1 MPSTF
6 LRLDPRELT
15 KTVSTLRDRIVSRFP
30 DSDLGKVA
38 AELVTVAGATEARS
52 AEIGRPHRALRALVA
67 TIVLAG
73 LAGGI
78 ALGRALRIR
87 SEDPTWSELLQ
98 GTEAAVAGLV
108 IVGGAIVFLVSLE
121 HRFKRRRAIRA
132 LYELRSLAH
141 IVDLHQLAK
150 DPSLPPPGS
159 ASEAAVADRPSHGL
173 RPYEM
178 SRYLDFC
185 SEMLSIIA
193 KIGALYV
200 EHLEDPVV
208 LEAADSVEDL
218 TTGLSR
224 KIWQKIAMIDRI
236 LEGPS
241 RGGAS
246 DE

>member
-1 MPSTF
+1 MTF

-15 KTVSTLRDRIVSRFP
+15 KTVVALRDRIVARFP
-30 DSDLGKVA
+30 ESDLGKVA
-38 AELVTVAGATEARS
+38 AELVTVAEATEARS
-52 AEIGRPHRALRALVA
+52 AEIGRPHRVLRAAVA
-67 TIVLAG
+67 TLVLAG
-73 LAGGI
+73 IAAGV
-78 ALGRALRIR
+78 AFARALRIR
-87 SEDPTWSELLQ
+87 NEDPTWSDFLQ
-98 GTEAAVAGLV
+98 GAEAAVAGLV
-108 IVGGAIVFLVSLE
+108 LIGGAIVFLLSLE

-150 DPSLPPPGS
+150 DPSHSPEGRALGAA
-159 ASEAAVADRPSHGL
+159 ASEPAARGL

-178 SRYLDFC
+178 GRYLDFC
-185 SEMLSIIA
+185 SEMLSLIA

-236 LEGPS
+236 LEVPG
-241 RGGAS
+241 RGGAV